1 MEPTEAKNT
10 ANEKL
15 THNKENTGKEAGTA
29 PKEKIVLESGKN
41 SSDKD
46 KNGYKE
52 RLKEITAVLHKHAI
66 TRGVSPEKLRLILTD
81 LGPTFIKLGQVMS
94 MRSDILPKRYC
105 DELMKLCSD
114 VEPMPF
120 SEVEEVLQEAFGCPW
135 QEEFQEI
142 QRKPLGS
149 ASIAQVHRA
158 VLKTGEEVVVKVQ
171 RKGIYEVMA
180 RDIGLMKKAVKL
192 LPPVSIKEAVDL
204 NLVLEE
210 LWRVTQEEMNFL
222 TEAANMEEFSRKN
235 KNVAFVK
242 TPILYRE
249 YTTASVLVMEYID
262 GIPIDDKETLLA
274 GGYDLDEIGSKFV
287 DNFIKQVMVDGFFH
301 ADPHPGNI
309 LVKDGKVIY
318 IDLGIMGRL
327 SVRDRGGFKR
337 IVEAVG
343 SKNSAE
349 LKDALITFSVAHDM
363 NAIDHPRFLAELD
376 NVLES
381 YGSTDVADID
391 IGALLGDIMVL
402 TRQCKVTLPASVT
415 AVSRGIIT
423 MEGSLQDCLANA
435 NIVDIINGHLQR
447 SKNIK
452 TEIENQTRDL
462 LISLNSATHSLIK
475 AAEYSGDTLHM
486 LSRGQLKV
494 NMEMLSS
501 PEPLYKVGRI
511 MNRLAMSLVIAGLLV
526 SGSLIIAVDMPRLF
540 GMPVLSLVE
549 HVSAFVLSVWL
560 VWDMFRRTR

>member
-1 MEPTEAKNT
+1 MNENTLLKRFFEDGIEFDPDKQFGLSHKVRIRRIREIVLLMRKHHVMDGLSPTE
-10 ANEKL
+10 
-15 THNKENTGKEAGTA
+15 
-29 PKEKIVLESGKN
+29 
-41 SSDKD
+41 
-46 KNGYKE
+46 
-52 RLKEITAVLHKHAI
+52 
-66 TRGVSPEKLRLILTD
+66 LRDILVD
-81 LGPTFIKLGQVMS
+81 LGPSFIKIGQMLS
-94 MRSDILPKRYC
+94 LRSEILPQAYC
-105 DELMKLCSD
+105 DALSD
-114 VEPMPF
+114 LQMDCDPMPF
-120 SEVEEVLQEAFGCPW
+120 DETVAVLRGIYGDKFDAIFK
-135 QEEFQEI
+135 EI
-142 QRKPLGS
+142 DPKPLGS
-149 ASIAQVHRA
+149 ASMAQAHRA
-158 VLKTGEEVVVKVQ
+158 VLTNGDEAAVKVQ
-171 RKGIYEVMA
+171 RPGVRTTMAQDIDVMRA
-180 RDIGLMKKAVKL
+180 VAKQASRFMK
-192 LPPVSIKEAVDL
+192 DNQML
-204 NLVLEE
+204 NLRDVVEE
-210 LWRVTQEEMNFL
+210 LWVTFLEETDFL
-222 TEAANMEEFSRKN
+222 KEARNLEEFALLN
-235 KNVAFVK
+235 KDVVYISCPK
-242 TPILYRE
+242 PYME
-249 YTTASVLVMEYID
+249 YCTEEVLVMEYVD
-262 GIPIDDKETLLA
+262 GISIRDTKRLLEN
-274 GGYDLDEIGSKFV
+274 GYDLEEIGVKV
-287 DNFIKQVMVDGFFH
+287 MDNYATQIMEHGFFH

>member
-1 MEPTEAKNT
+1 MNENTLLKRFFEDGIEFDPDKQFGLSHKVRIRRIREIVLLMRKHHVMDGLSPTE
-10 ANEKL
+10 
-15 THNKENTGKEAGTA
+15 
-29 PKEKIVLESGKN
+29 
-41 SSDKD
+41 
-46 KNGYKE
+46 
-52 RLKEITAVLHKHAI
+52 
-66 TRGVSPEKLRLILTD
+66 LRDILVD
-81 LGPTFIKLGQVMS
+81 LGPSFIKIGQMLS
-94 MRSDILPKRYC
+94 LRSEILPQAYC
-105 DELMKLCSD
+105 DALSD
-114 VEPMPF
+114 LQMDCDPMPF
-120 SEVEEVLQEAFGCPW
+120 DETVAVLRGIYGDKFDAIFK
-135 QEEFQEI
+135 EI
-142 QRKPLGS
+142 DPKPLGS
-149 ASIAQVHRA
+149 ASMAQVHRA
-158 VLKTGEEVVVKVQ
+158 VLTNGDEAAVKVQ
-171 RKGIYEVMA
+171 RPGVRTTMAQDIDVMRA
-180 RDIGLMKKAVKL
+180 VAKQASRFMK
-192 LPPVSIKEAVDL
+192 DNQML
-204 NLVLEE
+204 NLRDVVEE
-210 LWRVTQEEMNFL
+210 LWVTFLEETDFL
-222 TEAANMEEFSRKN
+222 KEARNLEEFALLN
-235 KNVAFVK
+235 KDVVYISCPK
-242 TPILYRE
+242 PYME
-249 YTTASVLVMEYID
+249 YCTEEVLVMEYVD
-262 GIPIDDKETLLA
+262 GISIRDTKRLLEN
-274 GGYDLDEIGSKFV
+274 GYDLEEIGVKV
-287 DNFIKQVMVDGFFH
+287 MDNYATQIMEHGFFH

-381 YGSTDVADID
+381 YGSTDVADI
-391 IGALLGDIMVL
+391 V
-402 TRQCKVTLPASVT
+402 
-415 AVSRGIIT
+415 IT

-462 LISLNSATHSLIK
+462 LISLNSATNSLIK